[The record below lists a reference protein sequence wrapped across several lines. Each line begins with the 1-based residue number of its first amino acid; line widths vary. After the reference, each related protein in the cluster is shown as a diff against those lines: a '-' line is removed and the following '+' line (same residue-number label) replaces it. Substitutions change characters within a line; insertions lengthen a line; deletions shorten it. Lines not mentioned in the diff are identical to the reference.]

1 MGAWSLRGLSVK
13 TWLPSKQ
20 RPSLSKFLRAAP
32 PYHISYYSVCAAW
45 CNLTIDWP
53 QETQLVFVDAAY
65 QLENLPMQFPIH
77 RGSTQ

>member
-1 MGAWSLRGLSVK
+1 MW
-13 TWLPSKQ
+13 PFSKGMVAFETTTLLM
-20 RPSLSKFLRAAP
+20 SLSKFLRAAP
-32 PYHISYYSVCAAW
+32 PYPISYYSVCAAW